1 MLPAIQRVT
10 APAALRLPAHKTL
23 SRSLAAHTDPSF
35 KGLFGC
41 VPSFLIPRNSIN
53 WFQNWPMGIF
63 VQDKNTGVS
72 GVAGFNIEYFLVS
85 TELVVRCGV
94 HTI

>member
-1 MLPAIQRVT
+1 M
-10 APAALRLPAHKTL
+10 
-23 SRSLAAHTDPSF
+23 SRSLAAHTDPSP
-35 KGLFGC
+35 KGLFCC

-53 WFQNWPMGIF
+53 WFQNWPMGIY

-85 TELVVRCGV
+85 TEVVVRCCV